1 QKLVPSCLSISIASK
16 MPQLLQN
23 IHGIIEAFGCYAR
36 SEGGCK
42 VLTRQELKRL
52 LEHEFA
58 DVIVKPHDPA
68 TVDEVLRLLDEDNT
82 GTVEFKEFLVLVFK
96 VARACFKT
104 LNESPKGA
112 CISDKSEGCYSGSSK
127 ELEQRQRGG
136 AEVAKDG
143 AAQHCEDSSCGQRDQ
158 ASRGQD
164 RVGTHTQNQDSYPTQ
179 VSSHD
184 RQTESQTQE
193 MISQQTQVT
202 GQVEQTPRTEDK
214 SWTRQKRSE
223 RQPQSSQQ
231 TDEITTGSTAQT
243 QAGSH
248 TQIHTQMVEQAWGQ
262 QTGSDSIQTQG
273 SIYDQSTETVI
284 HGQDRNQASQS
295 VKEHHQA
302 QGESY
307 IQTHTQTM
315 EQGRSQQA
323 ENSST
328 QTHGSM
334 YGQNRETEIH
344 GLESSQAEQVGTRH
358 YQTQAG
364 SYTQTLEHDGSQSAH
379 KFVAQE
385 KERTQTKPC
394 MGQSWTPVSNYE
406 TEESV
411 IGGQVQTETD
421 TIIENH
427 PSPTARQV
435 ERVPTVVREEWV
447 NDHTRE
453 IVIRSQDPGSLH
465 SGTPSAKGQNT
476 PQMEKKGITAKGLY
490 TYLKTEQP
498 TLEHDGSQSA
508 HKFVAQEKERT
519 QTKPCMGQ
527 SWTPVS
533 NYETEESVIGGQVQ
547 TETDTIIENHPS
559 PTARQVERVPTV
571 VREEWV
577 NDHTREIVIRS
588 QDPGS
593 LHSGTPSAQGQDI
606 PQMEKKGITA
616 KGLYTYLKTEQ
627 P

>member
-1 QKLVPSCLSISIASK
+1 

-112 CISDKSEGCYSGSSK
+112 CISGKSESCYPGSSK

-136 AEVAKDG
+136 AEMAKDG

-158 ASRGQD
+158 VSRGQD

-193 MISQQTQVT
+193 MISQQTQVAE
-202 GQVEQTPRTEDK
+202 QVEQTPRIEDK
-214 SWTRQKRSE
+214 CWTRQKRSE
-223 RQPQSSQQ
+223 RQPQISQQ
-231 TDEITTGSTAQT
+231 TDEITTGSTSQTQAGNFYTQGSTCDYNRGTNSHHQDRSHADRASTQHYQT

-248 TQIHTQMVEQAWGQ
+248 TQIHTQMEEQAWGQ

-273 SIYDQSTETVI
+273 SIYDQSRETVI
-284 HGQDRNQASQS
+284 HGQDRNQSSQS

-302 QGESY
+302 QAESY
-307 IQTHTQTM
+307 TQTHTQTT

-328 QTHGSM
+328 QTQGSM
-334 YGQNRETEIH
+334 YGQNRETEID
-344 GLESSQAEQVGTRH
+344 GQESSQAEQVGTRH

-379 KFVAQE
+379 QFVAQE
-385 KERTQTKPC
+385 KEQTQIKPC

-406 TEESV
+406 TEEPV

-421 TIIENH
+421 T
-427 PSPTARQV
+427 
-435 ERVPTVVREEWV
+435 
-447 NDHTRE
+447 
-453 IVIRSQDPGSLH
+453 VI
-465 SGTPSAKGQNT
+465 K
-476 PQMEKKGITAKGLY
+476 
-490 TYLKTEQP
+490 
-498 TLEHDGSQSA
+498 
-508 HKFVAQEKERT
+508 
-519 QTKPCMGQ
+519 
-527 SWTPVS
+527 
-533 NYETEESVIGGQVQ
+533 
-547 TETDTIIENHPS
+547 NHPS

-606 PQMEKKGITA
+606 PQNEKKGITA